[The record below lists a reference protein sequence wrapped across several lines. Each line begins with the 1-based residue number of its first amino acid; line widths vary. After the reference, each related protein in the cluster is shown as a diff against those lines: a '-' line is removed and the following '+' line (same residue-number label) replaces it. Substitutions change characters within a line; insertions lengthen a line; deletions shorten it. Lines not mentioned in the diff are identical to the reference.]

1 MTDYRLSRNRRPVYE
16 AAHAKYGLQ
25 AQCQK
30 AIEELAEC
38 TIELARVFTD
48 RYDRDKLA
56 EELADAICMLEQ
68 LAMLMDERMEKNVAD
83 TLAAKVARLKGRV
96 DDGNV

>member
-38 TIELARVFTD
+38 TIELSRMFTD
-48 RYDRDKLA
+48 RYDRDKLV
-56 EELADAICMLEQ
+56 EELADAFCLLEQ
-68 LAMLMDERMEKNVAD
+68 MAMLMDDRMEKDVVRV
-83 TLAAKVARLKGRV
+83 LAAKVERLKGRV